1 VREVCEEL
9 FAMLPAVQEKLQP
22 LIGMWSMLT
31 NALAMHT
38 AALDAAGLQVDR
50 ICAGLHESTSDLCR
64 KLAETVASP
73 TTEGAEQQVAL
84 MKRTKLSCLF
94 AGKFATLTVAVCTA
108 RHAAAPVGA
117 EASMLEQL
125 AEVLALLAGVMVRLQ
140 DAPAAQ
146 AAQTLAS
153 RGAIAEA
160 IDKALVRV
168 LGPVADVPGD
178 ELAAAESVIM
188 AERFLALLD
197 PQREPS
203 GGTSPAVADVARS
216 GRFLV
221 LLQAVHGYAG
231 AIRNG
236 GGRDGRAQAADG
248 QHATILDWI
257 VTRITRDDAVC
268 ASLSPPSTA
277 RHDATL
283 GERLVAACGA
293 LCASWAQHDACAAQ
307 TALVGR
313 LVLHPHP
320 LCREVG
326 LCVVALVARDPGEHA
341 QCAMLR
347 LLVELACWLRDRGR
361 HQQASELVG
370 LYATLTA
377 TLADERIPEPG
388 SSACLVVKVP

>member
-1 VREVCEEL
+1 MREVCEEL

-38 AALDAAGLQVDR
+38 AALDGAGLEVDR

-73 TTEGAEQQVAL
+73 IEGAEQQVAL

-94 AGKFATLTVAVCTA
+94 AGKFSTLTVAVCIA

-117 EASMLEQL
+117 ETSMLEQL
-125 AEVLALLAGVMVRLQ
+125 AEVLALLAGVMVRMQ

-153 RGAIAEA
+153 RGAISEA
-160 IDKALVRV
+160 IDKALSRV
-168 LGPVADVPGD
+168 LGPATDVPRGQP
-178 ELAAAESVIM
+178 AAAESELM

-197 PQREPS
+197 PQRKLCS
-203 GGTSPAVADVARS
+203 STSPAVADVARS

-231 AIRNG
+231 AICNG
-236 GGRDGRAQAADG
+236 SARDGRASAADG
-248 QHATILDWI
+248 QHAMILDWI
-257 VTRITRDDAVC
+257 VTRITRDDAVY
-268 ASLSPPSTA
+268 ASLLPPSTA
-277 RHDATL
+277 HHDVPL

-313 LVLHPHP
+313 LVLNPHP
-320 LCREVG
+320 LCREIG
-326 LCVVALVARDPGEHA
+326 LCVVALVASDPGEHA
-341 QCAMLR
+341 QCAVLR
-347 LLVELACWLRDRGR
+347 LLVDLACWLRDRGR

-370 LYATLTA
+370 LYAALTA
-377 TLADERIPEPG
+377 TLADERTPEPG
-388 SSACLVVKVP
+388 TSACLVVKVP